1 MTTLVRFSPMTEL
14 RRLQREMDRLFDTF
28 FGPEETTVEESAP
41 VTWMPRADLAETN
54 DAYLI
59 QLDVP
64 GINKDEL
71 TVTYH
76 DGVLAVGGERKS
88 ETKEEKPNYIR
99 VERSYGRFYRSFT
112 LPKAVDEKHIEAKYE
127 NGVLTIRVPK
137 AEGSK
142 ARRIEIS

>member
-1 MTTLVRFSPMTEL
+1 
-14 RRLQREMDRLFDTF
+14 
-28 FGPEETTVEESAP
+28 
-41 VTWMPRADLAETN
+41 MPK
-54 DAYLI
+54 
-59 QLDVP
+59 DVP
-64 GINKDEL
+64 RPASKSRSIIHQA
-71 TVTYH
+71 TSSSVVTPGMMTSLERARSAISR
-76 DGVLAVGGERKS
+76 DRAPASAKAASSLATRRERKS

-112 LPKAVDEKHIEAKYE
+112 LPKAVDEKNIAAKYE